1 MKDVWMNLYIEAG
14 KKIHEKMLEGSDVV
28 VGNFR
33 PGVMERMGCCIDR
46 LKEPKPD
53 IIHFNIN
60 GFGTSGPYRDRPAFD
75 FIAQAMSGFM
85 SLNGGQDDPPMRVG
99 PPISD
104 LVAGIN
110 GALGILAALLRRT
123 RTGRGE
129 SLSVSLLNSMIGL
142 LSFQRSEENTSEL
155 Q

>member
-1 MKDVWMNLYIEAG
+1 
-14 KKIHEKMLEGSDVV
+14 
-28 VGNFR
+28 
-33 PGVMERMGCCIDR
+33 
-46 LKEPKPD
+46 
-53 IIHFNIN
+53 
-60 GFGTSGPYRDRPAFD
+60 
-75 FIAQAMSGFM
+75 M

-129 SLSVSLLNSMIGL
+129 SLRVSLLNSMPGL
-142 LSFQRSEENTSEL
+142 LSFQATTYFSSGDLPPRTGTDHGIMPPYGLFETADRTVAIAPRNAAVSHNLLDAHPLPPLRGPADVSPNTH
-155 Q
+155 